1 MSFDY
6 DIAIIGAGPA
16 GATLARLLDKNFK
29 ILLLDKRDLLEPEEE
44 QRSKCCGGLLAP
56 DAQKVL
62 GRMGLA
68 VPTNVLVD
76 PQLFLVRTIDFDNR
90 LERFYQRFYFNM
102 DRKKFD
108 EWLVSLIPSNV
119 DIGMKCR
126 FTTLCEIDDGY
137 EIAFIYKNKIY
148 TEKVRVLVAANGAWS
163 NVRRQIFPE
172 SRKIRTYIS
181 IQEWYETSESIP
193 YYGAIFDSSITD
205 FYSWIIAKDGK
216 MIIGS
221 ALDPAKD
228 AREKFERLKNELRDF
243 GYSFGN
249 LIKREGAYLLRPRS
263 ASEIFT
269 GNEHLAL
276 AGEAAGFISPS
287 SAEGISY
294 AIRSA
299 IALADSL
306 NKGIEE
312 FQYRYRRNLHVLKRN
327 IMLKNLKS
335 IGMYNRTLRAI
346 VMKSGILSTDV
357 MPNVN

>member
-1 MSFDY
+1 
-6 DIAIIGAGPA
+6 
-16 GATLARLLDKNFK
+16 
-29 ILLLDKRDLLEPEEE
+29 
-44 QRSKCCGGLLAP
+44 
-56 DAQKVL
+56 
-62 GRMGLA
+62 
-68 VPTNVLVD
+68 
-76 PQLFLVRTIDFDNR
+76 
-90 LERFYQRFYFNM
+90 
-102 DRKKFD
+102 
-108 EWLVSLIPSNV
+108 
-119 DIGMKCR
+119 
-126 FTTLCEIDDGY
+126 
-137 EIAFIYKNKIY
+137 
-148 TEKVRVLVAANGAWS
+148 
-163 NVRRQIFPE
+163 
-172 SRKIRTYIS
+172 
-181 IQEWYETSESIP
+181 
-193 YYGAIFDSSITD
+193 
-205 FYSWIIAKDGK
+205 